1 MKVFLIFVVL
11 YTINT
16 SWASDS
22 ITKMETDY
30 CTNYKE
36 GTRSQPDLWKHCCL
50 IHDMHFWAGGNK
62 QNRYDSDVEL
72 KSCIEETGSPYVA
85 RLMYMAVRA
94 GSYSPIKYSNKKW
107 NHGWKDR
114 SSYQSLS
121 VEDIET
127 IESELFTNN
136 YDYVSPEIKNHFINK
151 LRSRLE

>member
-1 MKVFLIFVVL
+1 MKVFLIFGLMFIFNSV
-11 YTINT
+11 
-16 SWASDS
+16 WASDS
-22 ITKMETDY
+22 ILPLETDY

-72 KSCIEETGSPYVA
+72 RSCIEETGSANVA
-85 RLMYMAVRA
+85 RLMYFAVRA

-107 NHGWKDR
+107 NHGWKGR
-114 SSYQSLS
+114 PTFKSLS
-121 VEDIET
+121 SEDIEV
-127 IESELFTNN
+127 IENELFSAS
-136 YDYVSPEIKNHFINK
+136 YDFISVDIKNHFINK

>member
-1 MKVFLIFVVL
+1 MKVFLIFAVL

-16 SWASDS
+16 ACASNS
-22 ITKMETDY
+22 IEKMETDY

-36 GTRSQPDLWKHCCL
+36 GTRTQPDLWKHCCL

-85 RLMYMAVRA
+85 RLMFLAVRA

-107 NHGWKDR
+107 NHGWSGR
-114 SSYQSLS
+114 PAFQSLS
-121 VEDIET
+121 AEDISL
-127 IESELFTNN
+127 IENELFSEK
-136 YDYVSPEIKNHFINK
+136 YDFISLDIKTHFINK